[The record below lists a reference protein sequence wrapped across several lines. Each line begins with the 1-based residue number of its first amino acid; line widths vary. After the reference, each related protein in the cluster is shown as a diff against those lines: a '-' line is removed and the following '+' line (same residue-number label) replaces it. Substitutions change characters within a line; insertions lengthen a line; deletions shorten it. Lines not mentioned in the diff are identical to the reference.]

1 MNSRLGE
8 LLSLSIRMES
18 VLIQKNT
25 VLKEYSELYS
35 MDIVKNDNIDY
46 NFNLNPQN
54 DNMIKK

>member
-1 MNSRLGE
+1 
-8 LLSLSIRMES
+8 MES